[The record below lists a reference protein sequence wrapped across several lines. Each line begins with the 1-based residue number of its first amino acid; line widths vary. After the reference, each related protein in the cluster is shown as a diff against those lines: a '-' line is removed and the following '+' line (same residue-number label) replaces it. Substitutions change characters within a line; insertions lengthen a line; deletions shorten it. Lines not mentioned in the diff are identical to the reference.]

1 MNEITTIFSDLP
13 EDEQQFAY
21 IIFEIINDKS
31 ENEYQTG
38 KESKRV
44 PWADIKFQSQD
55 FWGYMD
61 MIPGISIVKGKN
73 PNQHIQ
79 NWKAIV
85 EHMLDRLYK
94 KCELKIYSE
103 CPKVY
108 MLSKEGVLYKRLT
121 E

>member
-1 MNEITTIFSDLP
+1 MNEITTTLSGLP

-21 IIFEIINDKS
+21 IIFEIINDKY
-31 ENEYQTG
+31 EKEYQTG

-44 PWADIKFQSQD
+44 PLVDIKFQSQD
-55 FWGYMD
+55 FWDYIHM
-61 MIPGISIVKGKN
+61 MPGIPIVKGKS
-73 PNQHIQ
+73 PGQ
-79 NWKAIV
+79 NWKATA

-94 KCELKIYSE
+94 KCELEVYSE

-108 MLSKEGVLYKRLT
+108 MLRKEGVLYRHLT

>member
-1 MNEITTIFSDLP
+1 MNETTTAIMSDLP

-31 ENEYQTG
+31 EKEYQTG

-44 PWADIKFQSQD
+44 PLADIKFHSKD
-55 FWGYMD
+55 FWGYMHKLS
-61 MIPGISIVKGKN
+61 GISNVKGKN
-73 PNQHIQ
+73 PRQ
-79 NWKAIV
+79 NWEAIV

-94 KCELKIYSE
+94 KGELKVYSE
-103 CPKVY
+103 GPKVY
-108 MLSKEGVLYKRLT
+108 MLSKEGVLYMRLT